1 MFLYNVYLYIVLER
15 DMSYLEL
22 NYKSIGGWSNYVVT
36 SCGRV
41 FKKETSKEVA
51 QVLSGK
57 PQYKYVNLQRDKQ
70 RKLVRVHRLVALAF
84 LPTVEGK
91 VFVDHIDQDKMN
103 NNLSNLR
110 WATASENQRNMKN
123 NRLTVC
129 GSIAIDLL
137 TPAEL
142 YFAERNN
149 LLSLPIPD
157 IKTTY
162 LLCNGFGC
170 SYKKLTMPLQ
180 LNGETHT
187 IGAWCIYLGIK
198 YKSLMSNTRNRSNS
212 QVEWVEDI
220 KEFGVTA
227 YRTKT
232 DEEVMAANRQTKLA
246 RKYGMTVEEYLNKD
260 IKTIT
265 VKGKEVKYKTLVD
278 LCLTLN
284 VNKDR
289 IRARIKKQGMSLEDA
304 LQAPLERVN
313 KWIYNGEVYTVR
325 GLCNITGLSQRKFI
339 DYKIKYGESF
349 MDRLGIGHLNIQP
362 YSL

>member
-1 MFLYNVYLYIVLER
+1 MK
-15 DMSYLEL
+15 YLEL
-22 NYKSIGGWSNYVVT
+22 NYKSIDGWSNYVVT

-41 FKKETSKEVA
+41 FKKETGKEVA
-51 QVLSGK
+51 QVLSGN

-70 RKLVRVHRLVALAF
+70 RKLIRVHRLVALAF
-84 LPTVEGK
+84 LPVVEGK
-91 VFVDHIDQDKMN
+91 AFVDHIDRDKMN
-103 NNLSNLR
+103 NDLSNLR
-110 WATASENQRNMKN
+110 WATASENHRNMAN
-123 NRLTVC
+123 NRLLVC
-129 GSIAIDLL
+129 GNFAIDLL
-137 TPAEL
+137 TPSEL

-149 LLSLPIPD
+149 LLSLPVED
-157 IKTTY
+157 IKTIY
-162 LLCNGFGC
+162 LLCKSIGC
-170 SYKKLTMPLQ
+170 SYKKLTVPLMV
-180 LNGETHT
+180 NGETHT
-187 IGAWCIYLGIK
+187 AGAWCIYLGIK
-198 YKSLMSNTRNRSNS
+198 YKTLISNTRKYSNS
-212 QVEWVEDI
+212 QVEWIEDI

-260 IKTIT
+260 IKTIII
-265 VKGKEVKYKTLVD
+265 KGKEVRYKTLVD

-304 LQAPLERVN
+304 LQAPLGRVN
-313 KWIYNGEVYTVR
+313 KWVYKGGVYTVMD
-325 GLCNITGLSQRKFI
+325 LCKIIGLSQRKFT

>member
-1 MFLYNVYLYIVLER
+1 MN
-15 DMSYLEL
+15 YLEL
-22 NYKSIGGWSNYVVT
+22 NYKPIDEWSNYVVT

-41 FKKETSKEVA
+41 FKKDTGKEVA

-103 NNLSNLR
+103 NDLSNLR
-110 WATASENQRNMKN
+110 WVTNGENQRNMKN

-149 LLSLPIPD
+149 LLSLPVAD
-157 IKTTY
+157 IKTVY
-162 LLCNGFGC
+162 SLCKSIGC
-170 SYKKLTMPLQ
+170 SYKKLTVPLQ
-180 LNGETHT
+180 VNGETRT
-187 IGAWCIYLGIK
+187 AGAWCVYLGIK
-198 YKSLMSNTRNRSNS
+198 YKTLISNTSKCSNS
-212 QVEWVEDI
+212 QVEWAEDI
-220 KEFGVTA
+220 KEGGVTI

-232 DEEVMAANRQTKLA
+232 DEEVRATNRQTKLA

-265 VKGKEVKYKTLVD
+265 VKGKEVRYKTLVD

-284 VNKDR
+284 VNKER

-313 KWIYNGEVYTVR
+313 KWVYKGGVYTVR
-325 GLCNITGLSQRKFI
+325 DLCKIIGLSQRKFT